1 MSLIADALKT
11 AQRDAQRNG
20 GPTAAEVR
28 ATEGFFAY
36 RDRTPEKRSSVTMYA
51 VGGVSALLLV
61 IVALYFQKGAGP
73 EALAAPRGNLPAV
86 PLAPAP
92 AASPSPASLPPD
104 VPLPADDAVGARS
117 AMMQF
122 DAKAGVA
129 PGADFSLERPMG
141 AMSTPL
147 ANPDP
152 SFRNPPI
159 ASSALQPLESGP
171 PAEGS
176 PLTVSGGPP
185 RLAGAAASPAPSD
198 LAAPPKRVRRP
209 GTLQIT
215 VERGAPDRVVSG
227 VAQQALDA
235 QRRGDV
241 TRARELYGR
250 AIAQG
255 AASAELYNNLGV
267 LNRGAG
273 DLTGA
278 AEQFRNAIALD
289 RAYAPAWSNLGIVMD
304 ALGHRPEAIA
314 AFQQARTLDP
324 TNVATKLNLALQF
337 RATGASADAHRLLDD
352 VIRAAPEFAEGHYA
366 LGQVLEDAGDRAGA
380 VREYQLFLKTAGTRL
395 PSASTLVRQHLA
407 QLATGAR

>member
-36 RDRTPEKRSSVTMYA
+36 RDRTPDKRSSVAMYA
-51 VGGVSALLLV
+51 VGGGFALLLV
-61 IVALYFQKGAGP
+61 VAVLYYAKGARP
-73 EALAAPRGNLPAV
+73 EALAAQRGQRPV
-86 PLAPAP
+86 PLMPA
-92 AASPSPASLPPD
+92 PSPAALAPQ
-104 VPLPADDAVGARS
+104 VPIPANDAVGARS

-129 PGADFSLERPMG
+129 PSDEFSLERPMG
-141 AMSTPL
+141 ASSAPL
-147 ANPDP
+147 ADPDP

-159 ASSALQPLESGP
+159 ASATLQPLESGP
-171 PAEGS
+171 RADVS
-176 PLTVSGGPP
+176 PLAVSGGPP
-185 RLAGAAASPAPSD
+185 RTAGAAAPGPLSD
-198 LAAPPKRVRRP
+198 AAAATPPKRVRPP

-215 VERGAPDRVVSG
+215 VERGAPDRVVNG
-227 VAQQALDA
+227 VAQQALEA

-241 TRARELYGR
+241 ARARELYGR

-255 AASAELYNNLGV
+255 AASVELYNNLGV

-273 DLTGA
+273 DLAGA

-289 RAYAPAWSNLGIVMD
+289 RRYAPAWSNLGIVMD
-304 ALGHRPEAIA
+304 ALGRRPEAIA
-314 AFQQARTLDP
+314 AFQQAQTIDP
-324 TNVATKLNLALQF
+324 SNAATKLNLALQY
-337 RATGASADAHRLLDD
+337 RATGASADARRLLDE
-352 VIRAAPEFAEGHYA
+352 VVRAAPEFAEGHYA

-380 VREYQLFLKTAGTRL
+380 VREYQLFLKTAGSRL
-395 PSASTLVRQHLA
+395 PSASALVRQHVA
-407 QLATGAR
+407 QMTAGAR